1 MGKRNVNSYADY
13 HVGTDEEKVRVVGVN
28 GNDDVLAVYE
38 KLNSFF
44 KQIGHEADFDRLYEE
59 SKRLVDVVKKNVV
72 ADKAE
77 KVARELLACGPYKYL
92 KTSVKANAFKFD
104 LSDTSGNLKLFMSV
118 LDKLGVKL
126 DGDQLYEE
134 YQKIYEET
142 VSKNDVHEKE
152 QEKQWNI
159 GRGR

>member
-1 MGKRNVNSYADY
+1 M
-13 HVGTDEEKVRVVGVN
+13 VGVT

-38 KLNSFF
+38 KINSFF
-44 KQIGHEADFDRLYEE
+44 NQIGHEADFDRLYEE

-77 KVARELLACGPYKYL
+77 KVARELWAYGPYKYL

-104 LSDTSGNLKLFMSV
+104 VSDAGGNLKLFMSV

-126 DGDQLYEE
+126 DGAQLYEE

-142 VSKNDVHEKE
+142 VSGNERHEME
-152 QEKQWNI
+152 QEKQWSR